1 MKYLFYLLL
10 IAVGI
15 ATISAFNHPDEGY
28 DTVTVYTQI
37 DIYYLKG
44 RVIETESGDA
54 YIYGTREKAVNAL
67 EDLTAID
74 ANTTIELVLLS
85 DTYSCDGEAINEDA
99 IIEILVEPWAY
110 DKISISSEGA
120 WDNDPLTVIKKYESL
135 GRDLMPLLYDY

>member
-37 DIYYLKG
+37 DIYHLKG

-99 IIEILVEPWAY
+99 IVEILVDPWAL
-110 DKISISSEGA
+110 DKIRFTGTNVS
-120 WDNDPLTVIKKYESL
+120 NKYPPDIVEHYKSL
-135 GRDLMPLLYDY
+135 GRDLVPLLYDY